1 MSANRS
7 AFSDL
12 LRPELHKIFDDAYN
26 EIPQVFPSVFKV
38 ETSDKA
44 TEMDSAVSG
53 FGYLTQTAEDSP
65 LQYEDPVQMYDKTY
79 THLKYTKGFRV
90 TDELVQD
97 DQWRIIRSKPQ
108 ELAKAARRSEEKLAA
123 DIFNNAFTSTQL
135 GGDGQELASTVH
147 PRSDGGATQSNAN
160 ASGITLTYD
169 NLETAEL
176 AMRSQ
181 LDDKGMKIA
190 VRPTVLV
197 VPPALRREALT
208 ITRSTAIPGSGD
220 NDVNIFQ
227 GTLKVIDWDYLTS
240 ATAWFLIDPSQ
251 AKLMWFWRERASM
264 KNDYSFDN
272 GASLFKIQERFSNG
286 FSDWRGFWGSK
297 GDGASYSG

>member
-7 AFSDL
+7 QFSDL

-26 EIPQVFPSVFKV
+26 EIPQVFPSLFRV

-44 TEMDSAVSG
+44 TEVDSGVTG
-53 FGYLTQTAEDSP
+53 FSLLTQTSEDSP
-65 LQYEDPVQMYDKTY
+65 ITYEDPVQMYDVTY

-108 ELAKAARRSEEKLAA
+108 ELGRAARRSEEDLAA
-123 DIFNNAFTSTQL
+123 DVFNNAFSSAQL
-135 GGDGQELASTVH
+135 GGDGVRLASTVH
-147 PRSDGGATQSNAN
+147 PRSDGGATQSNSSSTSVSLN
-160 ASGITLTYD
+160 YD
-169 NLETAEL
+169 NLDTAEID
-176 AMRSQ
+176 MRAQ
-181 LDDKGMKIA
+181 LDDKGMKIS
-190 VRPTVLV
+190 VKPTTLV
-197 VPPALRREALT
+197 VGPSLRRDALT
-208 ITRSTAIPGSGD
+208 ITKSSAIPGSGD

-227 GTLKVIDWDYLTS
+227 GTLNVVDWDYIDS
-240 ATAWFLIDPSQ
+240 ATAWFLLDKTQ
-251 AKLMWFWRERASM
+251 AKLMWFWRQRATM

-272 GASLFKIQERFSNG
+272 GASLFKIEERFSKG

-297 GDGASYSG
+297 GDGSAYSS